1 MPPMMDIAH
10 RPVLVVADDE
20 PLALELLVDL
30 LESEGYTV
38 LPARDGEEAWS
49 ILTDPANAV
58 DLLISDRQMPRLD
71 GMGLLARIRQSAQ
84 LKGLRTMFVTGLDN
98 EADIAEGIGAG
109 VYYYLTKPYKPKV
122 LRAVVAAALA
132 DIASHRLREEE
143 IANSARAMSGL
154 MSASFV
160 CRTPIEARCLAHLLA
175 NASPRP
181 QSTALGLTEL
191 MLNAVEHGNLGIG
204 YEEKGQLML
213 EGMLDQ
219 EIGRRLVLPEYRPRQ
234 VRVDFERRPTG
245 VNYLVRDEGKG
256 FDPTRFLTLEPERA
270 TDWHGRGIALARMTS
285 FDHVEYRG
293 CGNEVLARVDH
304 SVDTGGR

>member
-1 MPPMMDIAH
+1 MTDTPH

-30 LESEGYTV
+30 LESEGYAV

-49 ILTDPANAV
+49 LLTDPAHAV
-58 DLLISDRQMPRLD
+58 DLLITDRQMPRLD
-71 GMGLLARIRQSAQ
+71 GMALLSRIRQSAQ

-98 EADIAEGIGAG
+98 EADIAEGIAAG

-132 DIASHRLREEE
+132 DIASHRLQEEE
-143 IANSARAMSGL
+143 LANSARAMSGL
-154 MSASFV
+154 QSARFV
-160 CRTPIEARCLAHLLA
+160 FSSPVEARHLAHLLA

-181 QSTALGLTEL
+181 QAAALGLTEL

-204 YEEKGQLML
+204 YKEKGQLML

-219 EIGRRLVLPEYRPRQ
+219 EIERRLALPDYGSRQ
-234 VRVDFERRPTG
+234 ARVDFERTPDG
-245 VNYLVRDEGKG
+245 VTYLVRDEGKG

-293 CGNEVLARVDH
+293 CGNEVLARID
-304 SVDTGGR
+304 STAGTDTH

>member
-1 MPPMMDIAH
+1 MMDIAQ
-10 RPVLVVADDE
+10 RPVLVAADDE

-49 ILTDPANAV
+49 LLTDPANAV
-58 DLLISDRQMPRLD
+58 DLLISDRQMPHLD
-71 GMGLLARIRQSAQ
+71 GMALLSRIRQSSR

-98 EADIAEGIGAG
+98 EADIAEGIAAG

-122 LRAVVAAALA
+122 LRAVVASALA
-132 DIASHRLREEE
+132 DIASHRLQEEE
-143 IANSARAMSGL
+143 LASSARAMSGL
-154 MSASFV
+154 LSASFV
-160 CRTPIEARCLAHLLA
+160 CRTPVEARNLAHLLA

-181 QSTALGLTEL
+181 QAAALGLTEL

-204 YEEKGQLML
+204 YQEKGQLML
-213 EGMLDQ
+213 EGMLDE
-219 EIGRRLVLPEYRPRQ
+219 EIERRLSLPEFSDRQ
-234 VRVDFERRPTG
+234 VRIDFERSPNG
-245 VNYLVRDEGKG
+245 VSYVVKDQGSG

-293 CGNEVLARVDH
+293 CGNEVLARIDQPDG
-304 SVDTGGR
+304 SDTP

>member
-1 MPPMMDIAH
+1 MRAMMETAH
-10 RPVLVVADDE
+10 RPVLVAVDDE

-30 LESEGYTV
+30 LESEGYAV

-49 ILTDPANAV
+49 ILTDPANTV

-71 GMGLLARIRQSAQ
+71 GMGLLARIRQSSQ

-98 EADIAEGIGAG
+98 EADIAEGIAAG

-122 LRAVVAAALA
+122 LRAVVAAGLA
-132 DIASHRLREEE
+132 DIVSHRLQEEE

-154 MSASFV
+154 LSASFV
-160 CRTPIEARCLAHLLA
+160 CRTPIEARYLAHLLA

-181 QSTALGLTEL
+181 QATALGLTEL

-204 YEEKGQLML
+204 YQEKGQLML
-213 EGMLDQ
+213 DGALDR
-219 EIGRRLVLPEYRPRQ
+219 EIERRLALPEYAARQ
-234 VRVDFERRPTG
+234 VRVDFERTPTG
-245 VNYLVRDEGKG
+245 VSYVVRDEGGG

-293 CGNEVLARVDH
+293 CGNEVQARVDH
-304 SVDTGGR
+304 AANTDIH

>member
-1 MPPMMDIAH
+1 MTPMMDIAH

-30 LESEGYTV
+30 LESEGYAV

-49 ILTDPANAV
+49 LLTDPAHTV

-71 GMGLLARIRQSAQ
+71 GMALLARIRQSSP
-84 LKGLRTMFVTGLDN
+84 LRGLRTMFVTGLDN
-98 EADIAEGIGAG
+98 EADIAEGIAAG

-122 LRAVVAAALA
+122 LRAIVAAALA
-132 DIASHRLREEE
+132 DIASHRLQEEE
-143 IANSARAMSGL
+143 IAHSARAMSGL
-154 MSASFV
+154 LSASFV
-160 CRTPIEARCLAHLLA
+160 CRTPLEARYLAHLLA

-181 QSTALGLTEL
+181 QATALGLTEL
-191 MLNAVEHGNLGIG
+191 MLNAVEHGNLAIG
-204 YEEKGQLML
+204 YQEKGQLML
-213 EGMLDQ
+213 DGVLDQ
-219 EIGRRLVLPEYRPRQ
+219 EIARRLALPEYCNRQ
-234 VRVDFERRPTG
+234 VRVDFERASTG
-245 VNYLVRDEGKG
+245 VSYIVRDQGKG

-293 CGNEVLARVDH
+293 CGNEVLARVDLPADN
-304 SVDTGGR
+304 SVH